1 MKKINKIS
9 LKSLGYTMVL
19 VAFALGVLRLVLLL
33 ISSKINPDYVART
46 FPLMA
51 QSSAWGLI
59 QIFLIYYP
67 LAITV
72 MALIFGLV
80 YNLVAKITG
89 GISVD
94 LK

>member
-1 MKKINKIS
+1 MKKINKIG
-9 LKSLGYTMVL
+9 LKSLGYTVL
-19 VAFALGVLRLVLLL
+19 LLAFAMGVLRLLLLL
-33 ISSKINPDYVART
+33 ITSKLNPEYVAKT
-46 FPLMA
+46 FPLMG
-51 QSSAWGLI
+51 QSSAWQLI

-72 MALIFGLV
+72 MALIVGLV
-80 YNLVAKITG
+80 YNLVSKKTG

>member
-1 MKKINKIS
+1 MKKINKIG
-9 LKSLGYTMVL
+9 LKSLGYTVL
-19 VAFALGVLRLVLLL
+19 LLAFAMGVLRLLLLL
-33 ISSKINPDYVART
+33 ITSKLNPEYVAKT
-46 FPLMA
+46 FPLMG
-51 QSSAWGLI
+51 QSSAWELI

-72 MALIFGLV
+72 MALIVGLV
-80 YNLVAKITG
+80 YNLVAKKTG